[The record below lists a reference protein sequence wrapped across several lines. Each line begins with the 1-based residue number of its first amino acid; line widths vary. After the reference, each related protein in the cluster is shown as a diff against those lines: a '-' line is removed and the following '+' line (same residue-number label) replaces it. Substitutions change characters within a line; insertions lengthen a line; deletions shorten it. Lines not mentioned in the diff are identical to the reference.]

1 MGNTPNLTKE
11 MLHNLADD
19 LMFKISDEQC
29 ANLLLE
35 FEAIEQQMT
44 IVTKIKTNNVEP
56 LNYPLPIINS
66 YLRNDVIQ
74 TPLTSKAVLDVAPQ
88 VDNDYIVINQV
99 INHGN

>member
-19 LMFKISDEQC
+19 LMFKISDQQC

-35 FEAIEQQMT
+35 FKAIEQQMT
-44 IVTKIKTNNVEP
+44 IVTEINTNNVEP

-88 VDNDYIVINQV
+88 VSNDYIVINQV

>member
-19 LMFKISDEQC
+19 LMFKISDQQC

-35 FEAIEQQMT
+35 FKAIEQQMT
-44 IVTKIKTNNVEP
+44 IVTKINTNHVEP

>member
-19 LMFKISDEQC
+19 LMFKISDQQC

>member
-35 FEAIEQQMT
+35 FKAIEQQMT
-44 IVTKIKTNNVEP
+44 IVTEINTNNVEP